1 MDVVKLLII
10 ELGNMMLL
18 PIDLEMDT
26 FYFGRNSMKTFILK
40 SGLYCYRPLFLFIQ
54 CIKKH
59 CEICH
64 ASKFIRLCNS
74 ECVAAGGR

>member
-26 FYFGRNSMKTFILK
+26 FYFGRNSYDDFH
-40 SGLYCYRPLFLFIQ
+40 P
-54 CIKKH
+54 
-59 CEICH
+59 
-64 ASKFIRLCNS
+64 
-74 ECVAAGGR
+74 